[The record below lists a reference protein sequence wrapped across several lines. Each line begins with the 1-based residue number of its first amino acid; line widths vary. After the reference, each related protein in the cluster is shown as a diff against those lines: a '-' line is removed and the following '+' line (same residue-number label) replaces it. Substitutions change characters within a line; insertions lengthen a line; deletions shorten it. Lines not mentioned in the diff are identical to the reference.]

1 MTAVRDRLLL
11 PPLFLWFV
19 AALLVLAAAPAPAGE
34 VRVAVAANFIG
45 TLDRLG
51 KAFGAE
57 SGNTL
62 LVSAGSTGKLY
73 AQIRNGAPYDV
84 LLAADIDHPQRLER
98 EKLAVAGSR
107 FTYARG
113 RLALWS
119 RDPGRV
125 DAEARV
131 LRTDS
136 FRHLAI
142 ANPRTAPYGAAA
154 QQALQHLGL
163 WPTLA
168 PRLVRGEDIGQAFQ
182 FVQSGN
188 AELGF
193 VALAQ
198 IRQLRPDARGSF
210 WSVPARFYDPIEQQA
225 VLLARAKANAAARAF
240 LVFLQSQHAREII
253 RADGYEP
260 G

>member
-1 MTAVRDRLLL
+1 VTAARGRGLGLALVIT
-11 PPLFLWFV
+11 
-19 AALLVLAAAPAPAGE
+19 AALAAAPAPAAE
-34 VRVAVAANFIG
+34 VRVAVAANFVG

-51 KAFGAE
+51 KTFQAG

-62 LVSAGSTGKLY
+62 LVSSGSTAKLY

-84 LLAADIDHPQRLER
+84 LLAADAEHPQRLEQ
-98 EKLAVAGSR
+98 EGLAVAGSR

-113 RLALWS
+113 QLALWS

-125 DAEARV
+125 DAEAKV
-131 LRTDS
+131 LRTSD

-142 ANPRTAPYGAAA
+142 ANPSIAPYGAAA
-154 QQALQHLGL
+154 QQTLQHLGL
-163 WPTLA
+163 WETLT
-168 PRLVRGEDIGQAFQ
+168 PHLVRGEDIGQAFQ

-198 IRQLRPDARGSF
+198 IRQLKPDARGSY
-210 WSVPARFYDPIEQQA
+210 WLVPAKLYAPIEQQA
-225 VLLARAKANAAARAF
+225 VLLTRASDNAAARAF
-240 LVFLQSQHAREII
+240 LTFLRSRQARELIQ
-253 RADGYEP
+253 ADGYGP